1 MSRFDRPDPGAD
13 PEYCGALEA
22 QADDPWTEPYRCI
35 WCGAEIP
42 EVDDH
47 EPYCSRQCAI
57 AAEGLV

>member
-1 MSRFDRPDPGAD
+1 MSRFDRSDPGVD
-13 PEYCGALEA
+13 PDYCDGLEPDEA
-22 QADDPWTEPYRCI
+22 PYRCI

-47 EPYCSRQCAI
+47 EPYCSRQCVI

>member
-1 MSRFDRPDPGAD
+1 MSRYNSPDLGCD
-13 PEYCGALEA
+13 PESCHPLAPEP
-22 QADDPWTEPYRCI
+22 DDAPYRCI

-47 EPYCSRQCAI
+47 EPYCSRQCVI